1 MTKFGKRIERLEKQ
15 LPVLEEAADQPW
27 IALGDGP
34 ARPMKELARFELT
47 VVSRLGEWVNRGEA
61 APAVTYG
68 RQHGHPVARINITL
82 DQMLQLA
89 DDAEAKGG

>member
-34 ARPMKELARFELT
+34 ARPIEELSRFELI
-47 VVSRLGEWVNRGEA
+47 VVSRLGEWVERGEA
-61 APAVTYG
+61 APAVTDG
-68 RQHGHPVARINITL
+68 RQDGHPVVRINITL
-82 DQMLQLA
+82 EQMRQLA
-89 DDAEAKGG
+89 DDTEAEGG